1 MKLIGTLHLYI
12 RPPYIVSTPRQ
23 STQFTFSPKHFNPH
37 LRHQIPDDNLDPS
50 TLFDHSL
57 RFDALDH
64 LQPSSVDQSAVFVAL
79 FNSLERFRA
88 PRSHRD
94 IFKNSH
100 TPISHTCTRTH
111 ILHVTLTRPPS
122 QRSAL
127 GQPWIFAVC
136 FFWTIVHSHD
146 YFCTNDS
153 SIISDV
159 KCNLTL

>member
-94 IFKNSH
+94 IFKNSSLVSLLIASRSPIHLSPIHAHAH
-100 TPISHTCTRTH
+100 TYYMLLSPDRRVSAQ
-111 ILHVTLTRPPS
+111 PS
-122 QRSAL
+122 DNL
-127 GQPWIFAVC
+127 GSLQYA
-136 FFWTIVHSHD
+136 FFGQ
-146 YFCTNDS
+146 
-153 SIISDV
+153 
-159 KCNLTL
+159 